1 MGVEENV
8 HGELVELSL
17 IELLLLHG
25 ELDLE
30 VFTKGPSVWTSEGEV
45 CDVNFAFLRC
55 WSILSDL
62 HWNDKSL
69 WCFWINCEINW
80 DCDVFE
86 QIENFG
92 IEFAHENTTW
102 FVCPVSVVN
111 ELDLCEDEFSWV
123 SSENFLWKR
132 DNLASLVLPD
142 LLAWPVATLVLTF
155 SLTLLATILPLL
167 SAVLPLLSPVLA
179 TFF

>member
-1 MGVEENV
+1 
-8 HGELVELSL
+8 
-17 IELLLLHG
+17 
-25 ELDLE
+25 
-30 VFTKGPSVWTSEGEV
+30 
-45 CDVNFAFLRC
+45 
-55 WSILSDL
+55 
-62 HWNDKSL
+62 
-69 WCFWINCEINW
+69 
-80 DCDVFE
+80 
-86 QIENFG
+86 
-92 IEFAHENTTW
+92 
-102 FVCPVSVVN
+102 VSVVN